1 MSHSYKN
8 ILVIISDKYQS
19 EKCGMSLKNQWTDT
33 TVCKEG
39 QNYSWR
45 QAEST
50 QTGSGIQNHYA
61 YPDETGLRESLALK
75 DCNLRMVIRTML
87 FCMIVDLHFPNQW

>member
-1 MSHSYKN
+1 MLHSYKN

-19 EKCGMSLKNQWTDT
+19 EKCGMCLKNQRTDT

-50 QTGSGIQNHYA
+50 QTGIQNHYA
-61 YPDETGLRESLALK
+61 YPDETGLRERLALK
-75 DCNLRMVIRTML
+75 DYNLRMVI
-87 FCMIVDLHFPNQW
+87 